1 MLTIVCQ
8 GSSSHKHKPKS
19 KSKKDKKVWCK
30 SHQIYPSTN
39 NLLFP
44 QKSSRITF
52 SDFLMYLLLAY
63 VTIYAV
69 RVCPTDVNHES
80 SVCFGLSKYRQLVL
94 EPYVFPVFH
103 RAITHPSI
111 APHIQRVKPHFNTAV
126 RLTKPIVR
134 RTRMEWN
141 SRIVPQWTKRVMPQ
155 WRKHAVPH
163 LRRVDQLV
171 EPYRSRVTREYSR
184 YSKRI
189 SPRLRLAQMNLQRWQ
204 RQTRPYVILAATK
217 TYGGYQSAK
226 PYMIP
231 VLNRIKA
238 GMKHLLLFA
247 RAQRVLFV
255 DPHVARIWEKV
266 KELSSG
272 KPEGSANWEEP
283 PAPRPAVPLTESETT
298 TTEETTVLPSTPLS
312 SNIASDVKTM
322 ASVTVGSSTSA
333 TAASTTAAD
342 SSNATPESSTVAT
355 ELPLI
360 VSSTVPEKV
369 ASASILESTSSAI
382 ISSAAPSYLSE
393 EVNLPSPDITGPSLI
408 TDEPAPTSLEAADE
422 AGIDL
427 DAFARELGL
436 DDLEPTV
443 DDIPPPME
451 TESEE
456 EIAER
461 KRKKEIETAEA
472 RAAIMKRHSKWEAD
486 LKDLV
491 KAKKKSL
498 RKVLVAIRKPAAIE
512 LKENRQIRA
521 AIDGVV
527 AESEKYIKGAE
538 AYLKTLTT
546 EGNKDATK
554 MALWDKLVDKVDA
567 KFRDRVTEMENVVNG
582 WHMNVLN
589 QETLEV
595 S

>member
-1 MLTIVCQ
+1 
-8 GSSSHKHKPKS
+8 
-19 KSKKDKKVWCK
+19 
-30 SHQIYPSTN
+30 
-39 NLLFP
+39 
-44 QKSSRITF
+44 
-52 SDFLMYLLLAY
+52 MYLILAY
-63 VTIYAV
+63 VTIHAV

-94 EPYVFPVFH
+94 EPYIIPVFH
-103 RAITHPSI
+103 RAIAHPSI
-111 APHIQRVKPHFNTAV
+111 APHVKRVKPHFNTAV

-134 RTRMEWN
+134 RTQMAWN
-141 SRIVPQWTKRVMPQ
+141 SRIVPQWNKRVIPQ
-155 WRKHAVPH
+155 WKKHAVPH
-163 LRRVDQLV
+163 LRRVGQLV

-184 YSKRI
+184 YTKYI
-189 SPRLRLAQMNLQRWQ
+189 SPHLRSAQVNLQRWQ

-217 TYGGYQSAK
+217 TYGGYQAAK

-272 KPEGSANWEEP
+272 EPKGSATLWEESA
-283 PAPRPAVPLTESETT
+283 APRPAAPLAETGT
-298 TTEETTVLPSTPLS
+298 ITTEEPTVLPSASLPSIIS
-312 SNIASDVKTM
+312 SEVKTM
-322 ASVTVGSSTSA
+322 ASVIAGSSTSA
-333 TAASTTAAD
+333 TAASMTAAD
-342 SSNATPESSTVAT
+342 SSTATPESPTVAT
-355 ELPLI
+355 EVPLV
-360 VSSTVPEKV
+360 VSTTEPEKV
-369 ASASILESTSSAI
+369 ASTSILESTSSAI
-382 ISSAAPSYLSE
+382 ISSAIPSYLSE
-393 EVNLPSPDITGPSLI
+393 EVTLPSSDITGPSLI

-422 AGIDL
+422 AAIDL
-427 DAFARELGL
+427 DAFAQELGL

-461 KRKKEIETAEA
+461 NRKKEIETAEA

-486 LKDLV
+486 LKDLI

-498 RKVLVAIRKPAAIE
+498 RKMLVAIRKPAAIE
-512 LKENRQIRA
+512 LKESKQIRA
-521 AIDGVV
+521 AIDGMVT
-527 AESEKYIKGAE
+527 ESEKYIKGAG

-546 EGNKDATK
+546 ESNKDATK
-554 MALWDKLVDKVDA
+554 IALWDKLIDKVDA

-582 WHMNVLN
+582 WHMDVLN
-589 QETLEV
+589 REALEV